1 MNLPDNLK
9 EKLRGLPDKPG
20 CYMMRDGRGKI
31 IYVGKAISLRKRVQS
46 YFRQATFRKGDPKLR
61 GLVKSVQA
69 LDYIVVRN
77 EAEAVLTEGKLIKE
91 YKPRYNVSFKD
102 DKRFI
107 LIRGEV
113 SLQVPRFSL
122 CRIKRDDGCVYFGP
136 YVSSP
141 AARAAVDF
149 LEKKFGLRKCTP
161 VIPDAET
168 YKHCINDIVRFCSAP
183 CIGKVTQGEYCLRFE
198 EACAFLRGERPK
210 YLLELRA
217 AMEEAAVRMNYEKAA
232 AVRDTIRF
240 LDAVVKRRI
249 RIAPTPEV
257 RNEDGLAGVEELKKL
272 LQLVALPGVIEAFD
286 VSNISGT
293 YAVASMVCAEVGVMK
308 RNRYRRF
315 RIRTVEGIDDPAM
328 MAEAVGR
335 RYRRLLLENKKLP
348 DLVLVDGGIAQLH
361 AARNELDKLGLNDL
375 RVAGLAKRNEEIYS
389 DRDNMPL
396 LLKESSPAL
405 KVLQRL
411 RDESHRFALAYH
423 QYLRNRLIRQSVLDD
438 ISGIGVEKKK
448 CLLEKFGSLRRIMNA
463 TEDQIATVPGIGYEL
478 AKVVKL
484 SLKGGVQNSKK
495 V

>member
-1 MNLPDNLK
+1 MNLSANLR

-20 CYMMRDGRGKI
+20 CYIMRDGRGTI
-31 IYVGKAISLRKRVQS
+31 IYVGKAVSLRKRVQS

-61 GLVKSVQA
+61 GLVKSVQD

-107 LIRGEV
+107 LIKGES

-122 CRIKRDDGCVYFGP
+122 CRIKREDGCVYFGP

-149 LEKKFGLRKCTP
+149 IEKKFGLRKCNP
-161 VIPDAET
+161 VIPDSET
-168 YKHCINDIVRFCSAP
+168 YRHCINDIVRFCSAP
-183 CIGKVTQGEYCLRFE
+183 CIGKVTLEEYRSRFD
-198 EACAFLRGERPK
+198 EACAFLRGERPE
-210 YLLELRA
+210 YLAELRT
-217 AMEEAAVRMNYEKAA
+217 AMADEAAKMNYEKAA
-232 AVRDTIRF
+232 AVRDTLRF
-240 LDAVVKRRI
+240 LDTVVKRRV
-249 RIAPTPEV
+249 RIAPTPEI
-257 RNEDGLAGVEELKKL
+257 RNEDGRNGVEELKNL
-272 LQLVALPGVIEAFD
+272 LHLDSVSNVIEAFD

-293 YAVASMVCAEVGVMK
+293 YAVASMVCAEAGIMK

-315 RIRTVEGIDDPAM
+315 RIKTVEGSDDPAM

-335 RYRRLLLENKKLP
+335 RYGRLMAEKKRLP
-348 DLVLVDGGIAQLH
+348 DLVLVDGGVPQLH
-361 AARNELDKLGLNDL
+361 AARNELDKLGLQNL

-389 DRDNMPL
+389 DREVGPL
-396 LLKESSPAL
+396 RLDKHSSAL

-423 QYLRNRLIRQSVLDD
+423 QHLRNRLIRQSVLDD
-438 ISGIGVEKKK
+438 IPGVGAGRKKS
-448 CLLEKFGSLRRIMNA
+448 LLEKFGSLRRIMNA

-478 AKVVKL
+478 AKVIKL
-484 SLKGGVQNSKK
+484 SLQGGVDYGRK

>member
-9 EKLRGLPDKPG
+9 EKLRNLPDKPG

-61 GLVKSVQA
+61 GLVKSIQD

-107 LIRGEV
+107 LIKGES

-122 CRIKRDDGCVYFGP
+122 CRIKREDGCVYFGP

-149 LEKKFGLRKCTP
+149 IEKKFGLRKCNP
-161 VIPDAET
+161 VIPDSET

-183 CIGKVTQGEYCLRFE
+183 CIGKVTQEEYRSRFD

-210 YLLELRA
+210 YLAELRA
-217 AMEEAAVRMNYEKAA
+217 AMADEAAKMNYEKAA
-232 AVRDTIRF
+232 AMRDTLRF
-240 LDAVVKRRI
+240 LDTVMKRRV
-249 RIAPTPEV
+249 RIAPTPMT
-257 RNEDGLAGVEELKKL
+257 RNTDGRVGVEGLKEL
-272 LQLVALPGVIEAFD
+272 LQLREIPRIIEAFD

-293 YAVASMVCAEVGVMK
+293 YAVASMVCAEFGVMK

-315 RIRTVEGIDDPAM
+315 RIRTVEGSDDPAM

-335 RYRRLLLENKKLP
+335 RYRRQLAEKKMLP

-361 AARNELDKLGLNDL
+361 AARTELDKLGLNNL
-375 RVAGLAKRNEEIYS
+375 RVAGLAKRNEEIYN
-389 DRDNMPL
+389 DRTDMPL
-396 LLKESSPAL
+396 VLHQNSPAL

-423 QYLRNRLIRQSVLDD
+423 QHLRNRLIKQSVLDD
-438 ISGIGVEKKK
+438 VPGVGEGRKKS
-448 CLLEKFGSLRRIMNA
+448 LLEKFGSLRRIRNA
-463 TEDQIATVPGIGYEL
+463 TEDQIAMVPGIGYEL
-478 AKVVKL
+478 ARLIKL
-484 SLKGGVQNSKK
+484 SLKDGAGGDEKE
-495 V
+495 